1 MSLKIVLMGTG
12 EFAVP
17 PFRALLNSPHEIVGV
32 LTQPDKTGRGH
43 HQHAN
48 PVKELAVAKAVPVFQ
63 PERVNHPEMLDTLR
77 SLQADLFIVAA
88 YGQILK
94 SELLA
99 IPRLGAFNLHGSL
112 LPRFR
117 GAAPVQYAIWKGD
130 AVTGVTI
137 FQIELSLDSGPM
149 VGRVATP
156 IGESETSGELM
167 LRLAELSVPLTLEVL
182 QNLEAGTAVFEP
194 QDTALVTLAPK
205 IPREAGV
212 IDWSKSG
219 HEIDCQIRAM
229 QPWPKAS
236 SLLARRDHP
245 LLRCIVSQVAVIP
258 DSDASVISV
267 ARVSDAGYPDSN
279 VPGRGEIV
287 GRVVQHQGRLLVR
300 AGDGWLEIL
309 KLQPEGRKAV
319 DGRSFV
325 NGYPLAEGDEFLPT
339 LKGTNDE

>member
-17 PFRALLNSPHEIVGV
+17 PFRALLNSTHEIVAV

-43 HQHAN
+43 HQHVN
-48 PVKELAVAKAVPVFQ
+48 PVKELADAKAVPVFQ
-63 PERVNHPEMLDTLR
+63 PERVNRPEMLDTLR
-77 SLQADLFIVAA
+77 SLQADVFMVAA

-112 LPRFR
+112 LPRHR

-130 AVTGVTI
+130 AHTGVTI

-149 VGRVATP
+149 VGRVETP
-156 IGESETSGELM
+156 IGRSETSGELM
-167 LRLAELSVPLTLEVL
+167 LRLADLSVPLTLEVVQKL
-182 QNLEAGTAVFEP
+182 DAGTAVFEP
-194 QDTALVTLAPK
+194 QDTAFVTLAPK

-219 HEIDCQIRAM
+219 HEIDCHIRAM

-236 SLLARRDHP
+236 SVLQRRGQP
-245 LLRCIVSQVAVIP
+245 PLRCIVSQVAVIP
-258 DSDASVISV
+258 DSATPVINV
-267 ARVSDAGYPDSN
+267 ARVSDAGFPDSN
-279 VPGRGEIV
+279 IPERCAIPGQ
-287 GRVVQHQGRLLVR
+287 VVEQQGRLLVA
-300 AGDGWLEIL
+300 AGDGCLEIL

-319 DGRSFV
+319 AGSSFV
-325 NGYPLAEGDEFLPT
+325 NGYPLADGDGFLTT
-339 LKGTNDE
+339 LERHES

>member
-17 PFRALLNSPHEIVGV
+17 PFRALLNSPYEIVGV
-32 LTQPDKTGRGH
+32 LTQPGKTGRGH

-63 PERVNHPEMLDTLR
+63 PERVNRPEMLDTLR
-77 SLQADLFIVAA
+77 VLQADLFIVAA

-112 LPRFR
+112 LPRHR

-130 AVTGVTI
+130 SFTGVTI

-149 VGRVATP
+149 IGRVETP
-156 IGESETSGELM
+156 IGASETSGELM
-167 LRLAELSVPLTLEVL
+167 LRLADLSVPLTLEVV
-182 QNLEAGTAVFEP
+182 QNLEAGTAVFQP
-194 QDTALVTLAPK
+194 QDAALVTLAPK

-212 IDWSKSG
+212 IDWTKSR
-219 HEIDCQIRAM
+219 HEIDCHIRAM

-236 SLLARRDHP
+236 SVLQRRDQP
-245 LLRCIVSQVAVIP
+245 PLRCIIRQVAALSEDGLSP
-258 DSDASVISV
+258 
-267 ARVSDAGYPDSN
+267 GCF
-279 VPGRGEIV
+279 VPGR
-287 GRVVQHQGRLLVR
+287 VQDHQGRLLVG

-325 NGYPLAEGDEFLPT
+325 NGYPLAEGDGFLT
-339 LKGTNDE
+339 SIERHES